1 MVYIYSAM
9 ENFQSVIV
17 LELWSCPVAGTSCDM
32 VFELIETREIF
43 CASLLQH
50 GKWVQGSI
58 RLNELSRAIT
68 HCTSLSVNANPFRP
82 ELGTPKED

>member
-50 GKWVQGSI
+50 GKWVQG
-58 RLNELSRAIT
+58 
-68 HCTSLSVNANPFRP
+68 
-82 ELGTPKED
+82 